1 MGWLLVPQWLEVFA
15 ANKGQALQLVVFL
28 AILLHK
34 APTAF
39 SLVTFMLAQN
49 HSIRKIRIALLLFSI
64 AAPIFASLTF
74 YLVDSISS
82 NVDVLSRITGLI
94 LLFSGG
100 SFLYV
105 STVHVLPK
113 VAEHGRLTN
122 WKLILIISGIFTP
135 FLLTI
140 AHVIGYNLALIFWN
154 CWVFSINVANF
165 MKNLRP

>member
-1 MGWLLVPQWLEVFA
+1 
-15 ANKGQALQLVVFL
+15 
-28 AILLHK
+28 
-34 APTAF
+34 
-39 SLVTFMLAQN
+39 MLAQN

-140 AHVIGYNLALIFWN
+140 AHVIGYNLALMVYLALLF
-154 CWVFSINVANF
+154 F
-165 MKNLRP
+165 